1 MKRMQRL
8 LRTGSEEEVER
19 GVGGDRW
26 WHKGSRDA
34 RTFRPVDTVC
44 PGVQPWPN
52 WLIARKTVFAELRQI
67 AFGVTDRKMHHHQ
80 HER

>member
-1 MKRMQRL
+1 LKGKVAIQDGWL
-8 LRTGSEEEVER
+8 HGTIGDPRTR
-19 GVGGDRW
+19 TR
-26 WHKGSRDA
+26 SRT
-34 RTFRPVDTVC
+34 RRPVDTVW

-52 WLIARKTVFAELRQI
+52 WLIARKTVFAQLRQI